1 LISCSHSLPDG
12 QSGGFGWETW
22 RDETKREGTLQLS
35 HKVAVND
42 YVPRAFAGEK
52 NGISLERFE

>member
-1 LISCSHSLPDG
+1 MLTPPRFGLRLISDSGTITNYFTPTDG
-12 QSGGFGWETW
+12 QG
-22 RDETKREGTLQLS
+22 RKMS